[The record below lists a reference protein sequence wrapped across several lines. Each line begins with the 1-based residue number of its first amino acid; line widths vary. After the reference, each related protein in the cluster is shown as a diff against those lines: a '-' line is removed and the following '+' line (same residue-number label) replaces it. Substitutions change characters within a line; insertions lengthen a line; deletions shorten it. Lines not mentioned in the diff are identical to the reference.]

1 MTIKDI
7 LLSPVAFR
15 PEATCVKGQD
25 LRDRSFLALGSDRV
39 VSMINHNQCRRPR
52 LRLCIRMLG

>member
-15 PEATCVKGQD
+15 VEATCVKGQD
-25 LRDRSFLALGSDRV
+25 LRDQSFLALGSDRV
-39 VSMINHNQCRRPR
+39 VSKIDHSQCWSPW